1 MAAAHLDAVTIG
13 CIVMSAFGVFSL
25 FVSSKPVTVGSVVMT
40 IALSMSVT
48 QAAMGVSRYLS
59 ASEATIPSFSSF
71 PRSANAPPVNP
82 DVVDHARM
90 AWAWAMGSLSSQN
103 RDEL

>member
-1 MAAAHLDAVTIG
+1 MPAAHLDAVTIG
-13 CIVMSAFGVFSL
+13 CMVMSAFGVFSL

-40 IALSMSVT
+40 ITLSMSVT

-59 ASEATIPSFSSF
+59 TAEDTVPSFPGRAQS
-71 PRSANAPPVNP
+71 PPVNP
-82 DVVDHARM
+82 DVVEHARM
-90 AWAWAMGSLSSQN
+90 VWAWMLGGLSSQT

>member
-1 MAAAHLDAVTIG
+1 MPPAQLDAVTIG
-13 CIVMSAFGVFSL
+13 CMVMSGFGVFSL

-59 ASEATIPSFSSF
+59 TAEETIHSSF
-71 PRSANAPPVNP
+71 PGSAQSPPVNP

-90 AWAWAMGSLSSQN
+90 VWAWVLGSLSSN
-103 RDEL
+103 ARDEL

>member
-1 MAAAHLDAVTIG
+1 
-13 CIVMSAFGVFSL
+13 MSAFGVFSL

-40 IALSMSVT
+40 ITLSMSVT

-59 ASEATIPSFSSF
+59 VADGTTPSSF
-71 PRSANAPPVNP
+71 PETAQPPPVNP
-82 DVVDHARM
+82 DVVEHARM
-90 AWAWAMGSLSSQN
+90 VWAWAMGTLSSHA

>member
-1 MAAAHLDAVTIG
+1 MPPAQLDAVTIG
-13 CIVMSAFGVFSL
+13 CMVMSAFGVFSL

-48 QAAMGVSRYLS
+48 QAMMGMSRYLS
-59 ASEATIPSFSSF
+59 VAEETIPSSF
-71 PRSANAPPVNP
+71 PGNAQSLPVNP
-82 DVVDHARM
+82 DVVEHARM
-90 AWAWAMGSLSSQN
+90 VWAWALGTLSSHT